1 MNNAETTPAVTHSEK
16 AQALLKNLQ
25 ETLNE
30 EKWTRAS
37 LGNYSTNQFKE
48 LDEILNAAR
57 SEKVID
63 DLKKNCDDHLANTR
77 NSINA
82 LYLSG
87 MIAISRQIIDDGAMI
102 NLVSIFLDNNKWK
115 IVEYLCERI
124 LEHGES
130 KYALRTLADC
140 YKNNN
145 EEDKI
150 YEVWEKLVKID
161 FEEADIVKSLAE
173 RYEKKNKTEEAVDYY
188 KKALHRYLNKSN
200 FANIKEIWEKL
211 ISINIEDIDFFL
223 HIQKKIAKTV
233 SEDKA
238 VILLNELYS
247 KYKDKDVEIAITILK
262 TILEYDEKD
271 VHGRREII
279 ECYKK
284 KYATHSQLDE
294 YIRISNLSQNYR
306 AVGQAI
312 ADFEKHIAFD
322 KGNFVYHRTW
332 GVGRIASIVDD
343 EIKIDFS
350 KKRGHVMSLKMAV
363 DALQTL
369 SKEHIWVLKATN
381 KKEELHSKVKSDYVW
396 TLKTIIK
403 SFGSADMKRI
413 KAELSPALLSAGE
426 WSTWNSKARDIL
438 KSNIDF
444 GISID
449 NSDVFIVRDR
459 PVSVVEKL
467 YNEFTAQRNFYDKV
481 SAIRDYVKNSDASE
495 DSDYFTEMFS
505 FFTGFLRTSTGDPSR
520 RAAEAVSHN
529 NEYTI
534 ASCLLVNEIT
544 SNEKYSRYKAAVS
557 SSFSDIFKKIKDVPG
572 IFKNMKD
579 SKLKT
584 DFLSNIKQHIQEW
597 SDVYIKIFPYSQL
610 DTIIDDLEKAGYKD
624 KILTLCN
631 DCFDRYR
638 DCREAVVWFFKKV
651 KDNEKEKEKNKQKEI
666 YKNLFN
672 DANIGIEKQLI
683 TLIHI
688 MDLTYRDIDNH
699 KDTVENRKINKLVH
713 NILFKD
719 GEIASFIDNS
729 DEEAIIRIFTFVND
743 VKDLDPQDKLN
754 LRSRIVDKLPGF
766 KFFGDTEKKV
776 SRGLMV
782 TQAMYEEKQK
792 QLTHIMDVEVPA
804 NSKEIEYALSLGDLR
819 ENAEYKAAK
828 ERQEQL
834 NSQVAKLKED
844 IDRAQLFDPNS
855 INTSK
860 ASFGTKVILFNETKG
875 EKEEFTILGPWESD
889 PNSKII
895 SYLSPI
901 GSAILNKSVGDKFD
915 FNIDSGKVSYL
926 VESISAAVI

>member
-1 MNNAETTPAVTHSEK
+1 MNAAETTQEVTLSDR
-16 AQALLKNLQ
+16 AQALLKNLH

-48 LDEILNAAR
+48 FDEILNTAR
-57 SEKVID
+57 EEKIID
-63 DLKKNCDDHLANTR
+63 ELKKNCDEHLAHTR
-77 NSINA
+77 NSIIA

-87 MIAISRQIIDDGAMI
+87 MVAISRQIIDDGAMI

-145 EEDKI
+145 EEEKI

-173 RYEKKNKTEEAVDYY
+173 HYEKKKKTEEAIDYY
-188 KKALHRYLNKSN
+188 KKALHRYLNKAN

-211 ISINIEDIDFFL
+211 INIDVEDIDFFL

-238 VILLNELYS
+238 VILLNELYA
-247 KYKDKDVEIAITILK
+247 KYKDKNIDIAINILK
-262 TILEYDEKD
+262 TVLEYDEKD
-271 VHGRREII
+271 VHGRREIA
-279 ECYKK
+279 ECFRK
-284 KYATHSQLDE
+284 KYASHSQLEE
-294 YIRISNLSQNYR
+294 YVRISNLTQNYR
-306 AVGQAI
+306 AAGQAI

-332 GVGRIASIVDD
+332 GVGRIASIAGD

-369 SKEHIWVLKATN
+369 SKEHIWVLKATK
-381 KKEELHSKVKSDYVW
+381 KKEELRDMIKGDYIWALKS
-396 TLKTIIK
+396 IIK
-403 SFGSADMKRI
+403 SFGNACDMKRI
-413 KAELSPALLSAGE
+413 KAELSPALLTTGE
-426 WSTWNSKARDIL
+426 WSTWSSKARDIL
-438 KSNIDF
+438 KSNPDF
-444 GISID
+444 GISPE

-459 PVSVVEKL
+459 PVSVTEKL
-467 YNEFTAQRNFYDKV
+467 YNEFLAQKHFYDKV
-481 SAIRDYVKNSDASE
+481 SAIRDYVNNKDASP
-495 DSDYFTEMFS
+495 DSEYFTEMFS
-505 FFTGFLRTSTGDPSR
+505 FFTSYLRAGGDPSR
-520 RAAEAVSHN
+520 RTAESANQSA
-529 NEYTI
+529 EY
-534 ASCLLVNEIT
+534 
-544 SNEKYSRYKAAVS
+544 AVS
-557 SSFSDIFKKIKDVPG
+557 SFLLINELTTNTRYSHLKGAMSVTFAEVFKRIKDIPSL
-572 IFKNMKD
+572 FKNLKD
-579 SKLKT
+579 AKLKN
-584 DFLSNIKQHIQEW
+584 DFLINVKQNISEW
-597 SDVYIKIFPYSQL
+597 PDIYVKLFAYSQL
-610 DTIIDDLEKAGYKD
+610 ETITEQLEKAGFDSK
-624 KILTLCN
+624 LSTLCN

-638 DCREAVVWFFKKV
+638 DCREAVVWFYKKSKDKSWFKS
-651 KDNEKEKEKNKQKEI
+651 
-666 YKNLFN
+666 
-672 DANIGIEKQLI
+672 ANIGFEKQLI

-688 MDLTYRDIDNH
+688 LDITYRDIENH
-699 KDTVENRKINKLVH
+699 KDTVENRKINKQVH

-719 GEIASFIDNS
+719 GCLSSFIDDS
-729 DEEAIIRIFTFVND
+729 DEEALIRIFTFLND

-754 LRSRIVDKLPGF
+754 LRSKIIDKFPGF
-766 KFFGDTEKKV
+766 KFLGDAEKKV

-782 TQAMYEEKQK
+782 TQAMYEEKKK

-828 ERQEQL
+828 EKQEQL

-844 IDRAQLFDPNS
+844 IERAQLFDPNS
-855 INTSK
+855 VNTSK
-860 ASFGTKVILFNETKG
+860 VSFGTKVVLYNETTGKN
-875 EKEEFTILGPWESD
+875 EEFTILGPWESD
-889 PNSKII
+889 PNNNII
-895 SYLSPI
+895 SYLSPF
-901 GSAILNKSVGDKFD
+901 GSAILNRTAGERFD
-915 FNIDSGKVSYL
+915 FTINDEKNSYRVDNIT
-926 VESISAAVI
+926 AVLR